1 MINPFNKKKGLG
13 RGLSSLIGDNEV
25 TKNNNFVSI
34 SSIITNKFQP
44 RKKFDQHSLEDL
56 TKSIKE
62 ECIVLSISGTSVNA
76 ETALGS
82 AE

>member
-34 SSIITNKFQP
+34 SSIIPNKYQP
-44 RKKFDQHSLEDL
+44 RKKFDQDSL
-56 TKSIKE
+56 KI
-62 ECIVLSISGTSVNA
+62 
-76 ETALGS
+76 
-82 AE
+82 

>member
-44 RKKFDQHSLEDL
+44 RKNL
-56 TKSIKE
+56 TRI
-62 ECIVLSISGTSVNA
+62 
-76 ETALGS
+76 ALKI
-82 AE
+82 